1 GDAAGRIGFCWDHG
15 QRPVAILGMQL
26 LLDRGE
32 EAVQVNMQEG
42 KAVGLEIFCQRET
55 PEPLYSPFVCYS
67 ANDDFLSV
75 GRQNLKVEPRFATV
89 EFPTQ
94 STTGVNVAHQKGGS
108 DLPLVSLAVVLGV
121 ILLTAKRIVNSAMP
135 GVFVVGLLA
144 AATGIVFT
152 YTQVKARR
160 TGRLWAKYQDDT
172 I

>member
-1 GDAAGRIGFCWDHG
+1 
-15 QRPVAILGMQL
+15 M
-26 LLDRGE
+26 
-32 EAVQVNMQEG
+32 
-42 KAVGLEIFCQRET
+42 
-55 PEPLYSPFVCYS
+55 
-67 ANDDFLSV
+67 
-75 GRQNLKVEPRFATV
+75 
-89 EFPTQ
+89 
-94 STTGVNVAHQKGGS
+94 NVAHQKGGS

-172 I
+172 IVARILDRMYWKGQTAEQLCDALGSPDRIVEQMTITFRRELWVYRRRKIEITLDDGVVSTWSKGG